1 MSEGRVE
8 NLYAQL
14 KSMAIDFRIRPG
26 ERINEGALSRELST
40 SRTPLREALNRLVA
54 EQLIEFRP
62 GKGFFC
68 RELKPDAIFDLYEL
82 RKILETEAVRLACK
96 RGSDGEIQNVS
107 RELHEFGLDSA
118 GKTIREVTELD
129 EHFHMSIARLSGNSE
144 LVRHLQQINERIR
157 FIRWIDMGSRVTK
170 TKSEHKNIIAAIQE
184 RDSSEAVTQIRT
196 HINMR
201 MDQVVSAVREGVSS
215 IYVTGPEEIFDRRLE
230 QTGV

>member
-1 MSEGRVE
+1 MTEGRVE

-26 ERINEGALSRELST
+26 ERINEGALARDLST

-82 RKILETEAVRLACK
+82 RKILESEAVRLACE
-96 RGSDGEIQNVS
+96 RGSDGDIEKVAQ
-107 RELHEFGLDSA
+107 ELNEFGLIYA
-118 GKTIREVTELD
+118 GKTIREVTEMD
-129 EHFHMSIARLSGNSE
+129 EYFHMSIARLSGNSE

-157 FIRWIDMGSRVTK
+157 FIRWIDMWEHVKK
-170 TKSEHKNIIAAIQE
+170 TKGEHKKIIAAIEE
-184 RDSSEAVTQIRT
+184 RNSAEAINQIKT
-196 HINMR
+196 HIDMR
-201 MDQVVSAVREGVSS
+201 MDQVVAAVKEGVSS
-215 IYVTGPEEIFDRRLE
+215 IYVAGPEEIFDRRLE